1 MNKLEFKE
9 KFRNFLNTLDNK
21 LCENAEWKIKGFIDS
36 DKTIFTLSND
46 TKIISKILEIHL
58 FPYILDFAKTHNFEI
73 ILPSHQNYYPD
84 LSFVSKKDSQI
95 KFAVDIKTTYRSES
109 NPKLC
114 NGFTLGSHGE
124 YFKNRESNKNIQFPY
139 KQYQGHFC
147 LGVIYDRVMINE
159 FARYEINDLKN
170 IPSVIQNFTL
180 FFAEK
185 YKIASDSSGSG
196 NTANIGSIKN
206 IDDIINERGIFAKLG
221 ETIFDDY
228 WINYGQINIT
238 DSKGNIKKITKLAEY
253 LVYRGKNGIEI

>member
-1 MNKLEFKE
+1 MNKQEFIQN
-9 KFRNFLNTLDNK
+9 FRNFLDTLQDK
-21 LCENAEWKIKGFIDS
+21 ICEDSKWKIKGFIDN
-36 DKTIFTLSND
+36 DRTIFTLSND
-46 TKIISKILEIHL
+46 TKVISKILEIHL
-58 FPYILDFAKTHNFEI
+58 FPHILDFANTHNFEV

-84 LSFVSKKDSQI
+84 LSFVSKNDFQI
-95 KFAVDIKTTYRSES
+95 KFAIDIKTTYRNES
-109 NPKLC
+109 NPNLC

-159 FARYEINDLKN
+159 FVRYGIDDLKK
-170 IPSVIQNFTL
+170 IPSVIQNLTL
-180 FFAEK
+180 FFVEK

-206 IDDIINERGIFAKLG
+206 IDDIINERGIFANFG
-221 ETIFDDY
+221 EEIFDDY

-238 DSKGNIKKITKLAEY
+238 DSKGNIKKITKLKEY
-253 LVYRGKNGIEI
+253 LTYRGRNEN

>member
-1 MNKLEFKE
+1 MKKQDFVQ
-9 KFRNFLNTLDNK
+9 KFRIFLNTLQDK
-21 LCENAEWKIKGFIDS
+21 ICEDSKWKIKGFIDN

-46 TKIISKILEIHL
+46 TKVISKILEIHL
-58 FPYILDFAKTHNFEI
+58 FPYILDFANTHDFEV
-73 ILPSHQNYYPD
+73 ILPNHQNYYPD

-95 KFAVDIKTTYRSES
+95 KFAIDIKTTYRNES
-109 NPKLC
+109 NPNLC

-159 FARYEINDLKN
+159 FMRYGINDLKK
-170 IPSVIQNFTL
+170 IPSVIQNLTL
-180 FFAEK
+180 FFVEK

-206 IDDIINERGIFAKLG
+206 IDDIINEGGIFANLG
-221 ETIFDDY
+221 EEIFDDY

-238 DSKGNIKKITKLAEY
+238 DSKGNIKKITKLKEY
-253 LVYRGKNGIEI
+253 LTYRGRNEN

>member
-1 MNKLEFKE
+1 MKKQDFVQ
-9 KFRNFLNTLDNK
+9 KFRIFLNTLQDK
-21 LCENAEWKIKGFIDS
+21 ICEDSKWKIKGFIDN

-46 TKIISKILEIHL
+46 TKVISKILEIHL
-58 FPYILDFAKTHNFEI
+58 FPYILDFANTHNFEV

-95 KFAVDIKTTYRSES
+95 KFAIDIKTTYRSES
-109 NPKLC
+109 NPNLC

-147 LGVIYDRVMINE
+147 LGVIYDRVMIDE
-159 FARYEINDLKN
+159 FARYEINDLKK
-170 IPSVIQNFTL
+170 IPSVIQNLTL
-180 FFAEK
+180 FFVEK
-185 YKIASDSSGSG
+185 YKIASDSSDSG

-206 IDDIINERGIFAKLG
+206 IDDIVNERGIFANLG
-221 ETIFDDY
+221 EEIFDDY

-238 DSKGNIKKITKLAEY
+238 DSRGNIKTITKLKEY
-253 LVYRGKNGIEI
+253 LAYRGRNEN

>member
-1 MNKLEFKE
+1 MNKQEFIQN
-9 KFRNFLNTLDNK
+9 FRNCLDTLQDK
-21 LCENAEWKIKGFIDS
+21 ICEDSKWKIKGFIDN
-36 DKTIFTLSND
+36 DRTIFTLSND
-46 TKIISKILEIHL
+46 TKVISKILEIHL
-58 FPYILDFAKTHNFEI
+58 FPHILDFANTHNFEV

-84 LSFVSKKDSQI
+84 LSFVSKNDFQI
-95 KFAVDIKTTYRSES
+95 KFAIDIKTTYRNES
-109 NPKLC
+109 NPNLC

-159 FARYEINDLKN
+159 FVRYGIDDLKK
-170 IPSVIQNFTL
+170 IPSVIQNLTL
-180 FFAEK
+180 FFVEK

-206 IDDIINERGIFAKLG
+206 IDDIINERGIFANFG
-221 ETIFDDY
+221 EEIFDDY

-238 DSKGNIKKITKLAEY
+238 DSKGNIKKITKLKEY
-253 LVYRGKNGIEI
+253 LTYRGRNEN